1 MEKPSTENK
10 IQEGK
15 SGPGWIRPNI
25 EEERG
30 EVERV
35 VREFLGKEATKENVD
50 QIIQLLES
58 APLIDLSD
66 GDWEMLENTDSFH
79 NIRPGHLEDAESI
92 TEKYNLDLAPVNK
105 RNFQNLL
112 TGFQNGRNMKAPTIL
127 RNSAGKL
134 HLVSGNTRL
143 MISRALGV
151 RPKIVLGTI

>member
-1 MEKPSTENK
+1 MEKPNTQNK
-10 IQEGK
+10 THEGK
-15 SGPGWIRPNI
+15 LTPDWIRPDM

-50 QIIQLLES
+50 RIIQLFES
-58 APLIDLSD
+58 APLTDLSD
-66 GDWEMLENTDSFH
+66 EDWERLENTDSFH
-79 NIRPGHLEDAESI
+79 NVRAGHIEDAEKI
-92 TEKYNLDLAPVNK
+92 TEEYNLDLAQDNK

-112 TGFQNGRNMKAPTIL
+112 TGFQSGRNMKAPTIL

-151 RPKIVLGTI
+151 RPRIVLGTI